1 MRALL
6 TSFAVTALLVCGQAS
21 AQEQAKEDLKTDQ
34 TVPKSGSAG
43 GQNMPDQ
50 NAKQE
55 GSSKVPT
62 AIDPSTPIFV
72 DGRLTVPGAPDGDTV
87 PAKHSARTNA
97 DDQLP
102 IAAYAT
108 RHIAKEKLQAVRN
121 ALSPKTG
128 GGGSRA
134 LDGFAQIG
142 AIVPTAI
149 ALDGLQQMPADLA
162 QQIPSLAVTSYVV
175 SEGKILLVNPRT
187 RVVVGVLE

>member
-1 MRALL
+1 MRAFL

-43 GQNMPDQ
+43 GQNMSDQ

-55 GSSKVPT
+55 GRSKVPGS
-62 AIDPSTPIFV
+62 IDPNTSIFV

-108 RHIAKEKLQAVRN
+108 RHIAKEQLQAVRN
-121 ALSPKTG
+121 ALSNKSDQV
-128 GGGSRA
+128 GSRA

-149 ALDGLQQMPADLA
+149 ALDGMRPLPVELV
-162 QQIPSLAVTSYVV
+162 QQIPSLASTSYVI
-175 SEGKILLVNPRT
+175 SENKILLVNPRT
-187 RVVVGVLE
+187 RVVVGLAE